1 MQLQG
6 RFFLLNEANNMN
18 NVTGVKIIFTK
29 WTIQKGYRLTCIVCV
44 LVKGKPYQFS
54 LLFSC
59 IVVRVRPFTCLTET
73 LSQVAS
79 LGRFTFS
86 PNKLLS
92 LSFTL
97 WETESIAYQVATDS
111 GCIFAFQ
118 LALVV
123 YQTCPPSFCRGDIM
137 TDAEHVLRSLRPSG
151 GQWCLNWLA

>member
-6 RFFLLNEANNMN
+6 RFFWIEKDSNNVN

-29 WTIQKGYRLTCIVCV
+29 WTIRKGYKLTCIVCV

-59 IVVRVRPFTCLTET
+59 IVVRVRPFTCLR
-73 LSQVAS
+73 LLLLAGS
-79 LGRFTFS
+79 LF
-86 PNKLLS
+86 LLS
-92 LSFTL
+92 LSCTL
-97 WETESIAYQVATDS
+97 WETESIAYQVATES